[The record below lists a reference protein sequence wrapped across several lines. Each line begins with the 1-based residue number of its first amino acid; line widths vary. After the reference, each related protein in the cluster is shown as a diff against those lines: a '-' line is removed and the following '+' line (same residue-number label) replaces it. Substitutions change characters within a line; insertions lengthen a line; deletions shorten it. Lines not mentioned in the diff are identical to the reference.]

1 MRSGFNV
8 IATMTFSKHIGP
20 RGIPYF
26 EVLLRTKI
34 VANVAP
40 SFEFVTHRLIAP

>member
-1 MRSGFNV
+1 M
-8 IATMTFSKHIGP
+8 HIGP
-20 RGIPYF
+20 RDRIPYF